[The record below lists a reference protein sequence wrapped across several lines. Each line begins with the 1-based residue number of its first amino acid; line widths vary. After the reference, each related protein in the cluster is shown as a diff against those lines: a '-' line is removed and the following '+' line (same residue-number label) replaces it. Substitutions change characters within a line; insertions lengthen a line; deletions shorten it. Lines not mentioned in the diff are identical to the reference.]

1 MGEVDEHL
9 KALADNLVTF
19 FAANAGHKS
28 HAAGIVFIPWMIEA
42 LRLRSPEMRFRCM
55 HGILLNEFLE
65 CNGIA
70 ERGYTNTS
78 RFPSM
83 ETVLLMNE

>member
-1 MGEVDEHL
+1 
-9 KALADNLVTF
+9 
-19 FAANAGHKS
+19 
-28 HAAGIVFIPWMIEA
+28 MIEA
-42 LRLRSPEMRFRCM
+42 LRLRRPEMRIRCM

-70 ERGYTNTS
+70 NCGYTNTS